1 MVGPVFSGVGLLTI
15 FQTKEVLMAKSA
27 LCPDCGERVPLTM
40 PVRLGMRV
48 TCPNC
53 EAELEVVETEP
64 IELDWVYEDD
74 DYEYDDEFE
83 YDEEEDEE
91 DW

>member
-1 MVGPVFSGVGLLTI
+1 
-15 FQTKEVLMAKSA
+15 MAKSA
-27 LCPDCGERVPLTM
+27 LCPDCGERVPLAT

-74 DYEYDDEFE
+74 YEYDDEFE
-83 YDEEEDEE
+83 YDDEEEDEE

>member
-1 MVGPVFSGVGLLTI
+1 
-15 FQTKEVLMAKSA
+15 MATKSA
-27 LCPDCGERVPLTM
+27 LCPDCGERVPLST

-53 EAELEVVETEP
+53 DAELEVVETEP

-74 DYEYDDEFE
+74 DYDYDDDEFE
-83 YDEEEDEE
+83 DEEEEEEE